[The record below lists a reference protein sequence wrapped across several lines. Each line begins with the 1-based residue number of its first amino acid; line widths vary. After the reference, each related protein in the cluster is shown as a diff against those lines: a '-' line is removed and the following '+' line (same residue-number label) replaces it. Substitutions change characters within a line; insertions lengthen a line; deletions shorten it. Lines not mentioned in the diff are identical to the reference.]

1 MAVLDL
7 VHAPPHPLAVVAQA
21 LTCTTYTER
30 GDVVFHLG
38 PALRAVAAST
48 DDNARVKRLATA
60 VGVHTRTILKWQEN
74 GGVSLWV
81 ADRIAT
87 RLGVNAVRLWPT
99 WEAEAD
105 RAAAEAEDQAGGYQL
120 DFYDLAA
127 S

>member
-7 VHAPPHPLAVVAQA
+7 VHDVAPHPLAVLAQS
-21 LTCTTYTER
+21 LTCTTYTPDGR
-30 GDVVFHLG
+30 VLFHLG
-38 PALRAVAAST
+38 PALRAVATST
-48 DDNARVKRLATA
+48 DDHKRVQRLATA

-105 RAAAEAEDQAGGYQL
+105 AASAACEERPQQL